1 MRRDFAV
8 LQNRSVLSLF
18 AARSVSLLGNAI
30 TPIALAFT
38 VLHLPG
44 GSPSMLGVV
53 LAARLLSQVT
63 FVLLGGAI
71 ADRLPKLRVMIG
83 ADLAAGLTQ
92 GLAATLVITGHAT
105 PWILAG
111 LAVLAGAATAIFEP
125 ASRSTMPLLVS
136 GDALQSANS
145 LLKLSM
151 RGGGILG
158 AALAGVLV
166 STIGP
171 GKTMVVPAATFLLSS
186 ALLLGVKVTR
196 QAPTESGPSLPRQIR
211 DGWREF
217 TAKQWVWVMV
227 SQLAYVNVLLAGSFY
242 VLGPVMADRSLG
254 GAGAWSTVLIAQA
267 VGFIVGSVVAVKF
280 RPRRPVRAAA
290 LLTMG
295 FPLSVLLMA
304 AEAPLVAI
312 AAATF
317 LAAICIDVY
326 EVLLDTALQKNVP
339 PEALSRVMSYESLG
353 SFALVPLGM
362 AGAGPVADA
371 VGVSNALYGAAALI
385 VLAGP
390 AVLLLRSVRTVTDVS
405 DDFQEA
411 TPAAHA
417 AEVAETSKT

>member
-1 MRRDFAV
+1 MSRDLAV
-8 LQNRSVLSLF
+8 LKDRSVLALF

-71 ADRLPKLRVMIG
+71 ADRLPKLRVMVG
-83 ADLAAGLTQ
+83 ADLAAGVTQ

-105 PWILAG
+105 PWMLAG
-111 LAVLAGAATAIFEP
+111 FAVLAGAATAIFEP
-125 ASRSTMPLLVS
+125 ASRSAMPLLVS

-166 STIGP
+166 STIGA
-171 GKTMVVPAATFLLSS
+171 GRTMVVPAATFLLS
-186 ALLLGVKVTR
+186 AVLLLGVKVAH
-196 QAPTESGPSLPRQIR
+196 QAPTESGPSLLRQIR

-304 AEAPLVAI
+304 TGAPLAAI

-390 AVLLLRSVRTVTDVS
+390 AVLLLRSVRTVTEVP
-405 DDFQEA
+405 DDSQEA
-411 TPAAHA
+411 TPAVNE
-417 AEVAETSKT
+417 AEVAETSKA